1 MERVAELLQARKW
14 VKKCLRT
21 NIPDNVTGNK
31 VKVAHVAS
39 NVLNHE
45 KEPELYEAIRAIA
58 PEWWEDTRI
67 TLNKDVVAKRHRG
80 GNKGHSWMIWL
91 GDYEGGGELHFD
103 DGRIICGKG
112 QWHKF
117 EGQVPH
123 WNVPHYGGTK
133 FSVILFRSSGP
144 SKASRL
150 TAKRHLLAEQRK
162 RAGSLGEPA
171 SDRPGEGEA
180 LGADH
185 VAELL

>member
-21 NIPDNVTGNK
+21 NITDNVTGNK

-67 TLNKDVVAKRHRG
+67 TLNKDVVAKRHRD

-133 FSVILFRSSGP
+133 FSVILFRSSKP

>member
-1 MERVAELLQARKW
+1 
-14 VKKCLRT
+14 
-21 NIPDNVTGNK
+21 
-31 VKVAHVAS
+31 
-39 NVLNHE
+39 
-45 KEPELYEAIRAIA
+45 
-58 PEWWEDTRI
+58 
-67 TLNKDVVAKRHRG
+67 
-80 GNKGHSWMIWL
+80 MIWL

-133 FSVILFRSSGP
+133 FSVILFRSSKP